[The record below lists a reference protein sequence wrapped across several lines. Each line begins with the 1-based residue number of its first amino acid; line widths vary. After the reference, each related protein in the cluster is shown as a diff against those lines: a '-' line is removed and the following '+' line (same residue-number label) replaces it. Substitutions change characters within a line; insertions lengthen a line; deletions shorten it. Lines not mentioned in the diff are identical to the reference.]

1 MSQIDDV
8 MDKLNGLDAWM
19 QWSFG
24 LALTL
29 LTVAI
34 VRFLMRKVLLD
45 FVRKTSFEWD
55 DKLYA
60 PVTKRLYL
68 FMFIAGIL
76 LTMTWV
82 LGNDHSLVESSD
94 PFFQAIFIL
103 LSTSL
108 VSASFKVMIPVIM
121 DRFSEPSSVTVSG
134 SNSLIIFLAR
144 AADLVWWIIPCFL

>member
-82 LGNDHSLVESSD
+82 LGSDHSLVESSD

-108 VSASFKVMIPVIM
+108 LFLVCLLRILLRI
-121 DRFSEPSSVTVSG
+121 
-134 SNSLIIFLAR
+134 SLIQKCI
-144 AADLVWWIIPCFL
+144 